1 MELIR
6 YKVKGDTV
14 MGDLIKDCPPKKV
27 AKEIVKE
34 YDNV

>member
-14 MGDLIKDCPPKKV
+14 MGVLIDYKDTRLC
-27 AKEIVKE
+27 ANIAR
-34 YDNV
+34 NRTRR